1 MLLAL
6 LYESHPAIH
15 CTRFFESLYPHAHPI
30 CVRAERQSL
39 HTSYWHRR
47 GRSGVGPDRSHCNH
61 DRVFSRYRNTEAW
74 GRVLRRFSKSNLRL
88 FRKAVSARMSGAIPD
103 NVPFRYSN
111 MFLQR
116 H

>member
-1 MLLAL
+1 MLSAL